1 MASARAQGLAATC
14 EIHRAASSLLE
25 NSGESGT
32 VSVPVESL
40 KSIRLHALRANRA
53 MRKMSTEAE
62 QNQSRLEIELHLIQG
77 ILKNEAIDE
86 QAHKA
91 RVLDLFRKLR
101 FSTDGATTEATA
113 ENPLTSLSASHIAT
127 DKAIATLH
135 RLQASANELAVIG
148 HVNTYGRNSCCAK
161 NTVDSMLE

>member
-1 MASARAQGLAATC
+1 
-14 EIHRAASSLLE
+14 
-25 NSGESGT
+25 
-32 VSVPVESL
+32 
-40 KSIRLHALRANRA
+40 
-53 MRKMSTEAE
+53 MSTEAE
-62 QNQSRLEIELHLIQG
+62 QKQSRLEIELHLIQG

-113 ENPLTSLSASHIAT
+113 ENPLTSLSASHVAT
-127 DKAIATLH
+127 DKAISTLR
-135 RLQASANELAVIG
+135 RLQDSANELAVLG

-161 NTVDSMLE
+161 NTVDNMLE

>member
-14 EIHRAASSLLE
+14 EIHRAASSLLTT
-25 NSGESGT
+25 NDAD
-32 VSVPVESL
+32 SVPVPVATL

-53 MRKMSTEAE
+53 LRNMNIEAE
-62 QNQSRLEIELHLIQG
+62 QKQSRLEIELHLLQG
-77 ILKNEAIDE
+77 ILRNEAIDE

-127 DKAIATLH
+127 DKAIATLR
-135 RLQASANELAVIG
+135 RLQDSANELAVLG